1 MEILIVSKLTICMLS
16 SWKLD
21 QNISEAIKV
30 LRQIKK
36 SKEVNT
42 LKVRS

>member
-1 MEILIVSKLTICMLS
+1 MEILFLSKLTICMLS

-21 QNISEAIKV
+21 QNISKALKV

-36 SKEVNT
+36 SKEVNM